1 MFIWQGRCQKKL
13 ADAAR
18 YWAALQ
24 RSQSAAPA
32 DGRAADPQ
40 ALQDAI
46 AARDDAIAA
55 NDESDDDDDDD
66 VCIIWP
72 ENKQTWNVFCALNR
86 CWRIDAMSGQ
96 MLGLD
101 RPAIEST
108 LRLMKIKRK
117 KHQRI
122 FGDLLVMEDAALEV
136 LNRAG

>member
-40 ALQDAI
+40 ELQDAI
-46 AARDDAIAA
+46 SARDEIIAA
-55 NDESDDDDDDD
+55 DEESDDD

-72 ENKQTWNVFCALNR
+72 ENEQTWQVFCALGH
-86 CWRIDAMSGQ
+86 CWRSDTMSGQ
-96 MLGLD
+96 CLGLD

-108 LRLMKIKRK
+108 LRLMQIKRK

-122 FGDLLVMEDAALEV
+122 FEDLLVMEDAALEI